1 MNFKKINKALSGV
14 RDNISAS
21 GKVTEADRQALQELV
36 EETIQ
41 SSPDELK
48 ALPRKITGRIGFPK
62 NDNAPLTAEQRY
74 KLRQMEKTGTGST
87 AIH

>member
-41 SSPDELK
+41 SSPAELRD
-48 ALPRKITGRIGFPK
+48 LPRKITGRIGFPE

-74 KLRQMEKTGTGST
+74 KLRLMEKTGTGST